1 MGKMDINNKMLQ
13 FNIKLKDATS
23 KLKNFLLT
31 NILQLKMLTGTVII
45 KENRIKLNNICEISI
60 IFIQRNNSY

>member
-45 KENRIKLNNICEISI
+45 KKNRIKLSNICEISI
-60 IFIQRNNSY
+60 IFI